1 MLKRK
6 VSLLLAVLVIGSMML
21 ASCAPAA
28 PATTGE
34 PQTIVVTQIVEVEK
48 EVVKE
53 VEVIKEVAAS
63 DEFTDEDKFGGTFI
77 FGAQA
82 TELPGVSPIHNNN
95 GDEIRVYQ
103 MATEPLTW
111 GGENFPPEVRPILAK
126 SWEVSED
133 GLTWTVHLEEGVT
146 WQDGVPFTADDVI
159 FWASVLEDPETVGV
173 SSFSQ
178 RFFVNDKPYVFEKVD
193 DYTVTITSDVPVP
206 SLLGNIGVPIIP
218 KHYFEENGIANKDM
232 KASPF
237 NNDLALGT
245 GPFKMVE
252 NRVGEAVI
260 LERYEDYWRGR
271 PYLDSF
277 VFRLIPDA
285 QTRIAA
291 LKTGEIDFA
300 RIQPKQVPELLSSP
314 DIKILNLLVDYQDHL
329 RLNVTKPNLADK
341 RTRQAMMFALDR
353 LAILQVMEF
362 GYGQVADSPF
372 NPIVTAYEP
381 TDTYSYDVEKANAL
395 LAEVGWEK
403 GADGFLVAKN
413 VEGVAPG
420 TKFTVVLDAMDADE
434 TKCFAMVQ
442 SYWQAVGI
450 DAQIRQIDS
459 SVWREE
465 NSGKEDKPYD
475 VMFSGKGFVG
485 DNGVNWDNVMAST
498 RKDSTSSYE
507 NPVTIDLFNQARAAT
522 DVATRDEFLKQAAA
536 IIWEDLPYIPL
547 WYQSRVWAYNTR
559 VHLEEADFQVGMVGY
574 FGRPDLLWVE
584 K

>member
-1 MLKRK
+1 MFKNK
-6 VSLLLAVLVIGSMML
+6 VSFIVAMIVISSIML
-21 ASCAPAA
+21 ASCAPA
-28 PATTGE
+28 PATTTQPE
-34 PQTIVVTQIVEVEK
+34 SVVVTQVVTQEVI
-48 EVVKE
+48 KE
-53 VEVIKEVAAS
+53 VEVIREVPAS
-63 DEFTDEDKFGGTFI
+63 GEATEEEKFGGTFI

-82 TELPGVSPIHNNN
+82 TELPGVSPIHNNG

-133 GLTWTVHLEEGVT
+133 GLTWTVHLQEGVK
-146 WQDGVPFTADDVI
+146 WQDGKPFTADDVI

-173 SSFSQ
+173 SQFAQ

-206 SLLGNIGVPIIP
+206 SLLANIGVPIIP
-218 KHYFEENGIANKDM
+218 KHYFEEHGIANKDM

-237 NNDLALGT
+237 NNELALGT
-245 GPFKMVE
+245 GPFTMVE

-260 LERYEDYWRGR
+260 LERNEEYWRGR

-314 DIKILNLLVDYQDHL
+314 NIKILNLLVDYQDHL

-341 RTRQAMMFALDR
+341 RTRQALMFALDR

-372 NPIVTAYEP
+372 NPIVSAYEP
-381 TDTYSYDVEKANAL
+381 TTTYTYDVEKANAL

-420 TKFTVVLDAMDADE
+420 SKLTLVLDAMDADE
-434 TKCFAMVQ
+434 TKAFAMVQ
-442 SYWQAVGI
+442 SYWQAVGV

-465 NSGKEDKPYD
+465 NNSKEDKPYD

-507 NPVTIDLFNQARAAT
+507 NPVTIDLFNKARAAT
-522 DVATRDEFLKQAAA
+522 DVAERDEYLKQAAA
-536 IIWEDLPYIPL
+536 IIWEDLPYLPL

-559 VHLEEADFQVGMVGY
+559 VHLEDADFQVGLVGY
-574 FGRPDLLWVE
+574 FGRPDKIWVE